1 MSRFFSWLNTSQELV
16 SRYGGEEPFAS
27 YIKKHFAQ
35 HKKYGSKDRKI
46 ISQLCYGYFRLGNA
60 FDNQPVEDRILLGLF
75 LCTNTSSD
83 LLQEFRPSW
92 NENISLTVSQKFA
105 YLNANDEFQKVF
117 PLHDELSNAI
127 NREAYQYSMLEQPL
141 LFLRVRPG
149 KLRIVEQKL
158 KQVNIQFDKIG
169 DSCLA
174 MVNSS
179 NVDGIIKLN
188 QEAVIQDLNSQKVL
202 DILPEDFPGFN
213 DLHVWD
219 CCAASGGKS
228 ILLKD
233 KVPAAQLTV
242 SDIRVSILKNLQQRF
257 RLAGI
262 HSYQSFVADL
272 SSPTFSCDQ
281 LFDLIICDAP
291 CSGSGTW
298 GRTPEQLS
306 FFNLEK
312 INHYTHLQ
320 KNISLNASKSL
331 KKGGFFLYITCSV
344 FEKEN
349 EGIVNYLLEKSSL
362 QLVSYQYY
370 TGFDK
375 KADTLFA
382 ALFTL

>member
-298 GRTPEQLS
+298 GRTPEQLR

>member
-213 DLHVWD
+213 DLYVWD

-306 FFNLEK
+306 FFNLGK

-362 QLVSYQYY
+362 RLVSYQYY

>member
-298 GRTPEQLS
+298 GRTPEQIS

-362 QLVSYQYY
+362 RLVSYQYY

>member
-117 PLHDELSNAI
+117 PLHDELSNAV
-127 NREAYQYSMLEQPL
+127 NREVYQYSMLEQPL

-298 GRTPEQLS
+298 GRTPEQIS

>member
-105 YLNANDEFQKVF
+105 YLYANDEFQKVF

-298 GRTPEQLS
+298 GRTPEQLR

>member
-188 QEAVIQDLNSQKVL
+188 QEAVIQDLNSQRVL

-298 GRTPEQLS
+298 GRTPEQIS

-349 EGIVNYLLEKSSL
+349 EGIVNHLLEKSSL
-362 QLVSYQYY
+362 RLVSYQYY

>member
-27 YIKKHFAQ
+27 YVKKHFAQ

-60 FDNQPVEDRILLGLF
+60 FEQQPVEVRILLGFF
-75 LCTNTSSD
+75 LCTDTPSD
-83 LLQEFRPSW
+83 LLQELRPSW
-92 NENISLTVSQKFA
+92 NENISLTVAQKFA

-117 PLHDELSNAI
+117 PLHAALSNSI
-127 NREAYQYSMLEQPL
+127 NRGAYQCSMLEQPL

-169 DSCLA
+169 DNCLA
-174 MVNSS
+174 MLNSS

-202 DILPEDFPGFN
+202 DILPKDFLGIN
-213 DLHVWD
+213 DLTVWD

-233 KVPAAQLTV
+233 KVPTAQLTV

-262 HSYQSFVADL
+262 HNYHSFVADL
-272 SSPTFSCDQ
+272 SGVSFSYDQ
-281 LFDLIICDAP
+281 LFDLVICDAP

-306 FFNLEK
+306 FFKSEK
-312 INHYTHLQ
+312 IDYYTHLQ
-320 KNISLNASKSL
+320 KNIALNASKSL
-331 KKGGFFLYITCSV
+331 KTGGFFLYITCSV

-349 EGIVNYLLEKSSL
+349 EGVVNHLLEKSSL
-362 QLVSYQYY
+362 KLVSHQYY
-370 TGFDK
+370 TGYEQR
-375 KADTLFA
+375 ADTLFA

>member
-117 PLHDELSNAI
+117 PLHDELSNAV

>member
-117 PLHDELSNAI
+117 PLHDELSNAV

-202 DILPEDFPGFN
+202 DILPEDFQGFN

-298 GRTPEQLS
+298 GRTPEQLR

-362 QLVSYQYY
+362 RLVSYQYY